1 MFSTWPGAKACP
13 FPPLTTREF
22 QEAVLYAGLGL
33 NVLVCAAAVLF
44 NRHVSNRVTL
54 TQQVTEKQM
63 FWKNKNGNVGRVLL
77 LRSTW
82 EVGEKRGRRK
92 MREDVLD
99 EWKKFHS

>member
-44 NRHVSNRVTL
+44 NHHVSNRVTL

-77 LRSTW
+77 H
-82 EVGEKRGRRK
+82 VGSGRKMGRRK

>member
-1 MFSTWPGAKACP
+1 M
-13 FPPLTTREF
+13 
-22 QEAVLYAGLGL
+22 
-33 NVLVCAAAVLF
+33 
-44 NRHVSNRVTL
+44 

-77 LRSTW
+77 H
-82 EVGEKRGRRK
+82 VGSGRKMGRRK

>member
-1 MFSTWPGAKACP
+1 M
-13 FPPLTTREF
+13 
-22 QEAVLYAGLGL
+22 
-33 NVLVCAAAVLF
+33 
-44 NRHVSNRVTL
+44 

-77 LRSTW
+77 PRSTW